1 MSTENTLESKYKV
14 VHKMNTLNFYTEE
27 IIFNFQK

>member
-1 MSTENTLESKYKV
+1 MSTENALESKYKV
-14 VHKMNTLNFYTEE
+14 VHKTKTLNFYTEE